1 MTLESVMPDY
11 DVREYHQT
19 LIRASR
25 ELVYASLKKTDF
37 RASWIVRT
45 LIRLR
50 AGGRSAGPVTFQLF
64 LQTGFLMLE
73 DRPNE
78 EVLLG
83 LVGRFWTPSGGRL
96 KMPPDQFPAFND
108 PRYGKVVFNF
118 LLKEKP
124 DGTLLS
130 TETRVKFLR
139 NPERFFF
146 RCYWTVVRPFS
157 GLIRIEMLRQVKH
170 ICESGKVD

>member
-1 MTLESVMPDY
+1 MTLDTVMPDY

-19 LIRASR
+19 FIRASS
-25 ELVYASLKKTDF
+25 EVVYSSLKATDF
-37 RASWIVRT
+37 CGSWLVRN
-45 LIRLR
+45 LMRLR
-50 AGGRSAGPVTFQLF
+50 AGGRAAGTVTLEQFW
-64 LQTGFLMLE
+64 QTGFLLLE

-96 KMPPDQFPAFND
+96 KMAPDQFPAFND

-118 LLKEKP
+118 LLTEQP

-146 RCYWTVVRPFS
+146 RCYWTAIRPFS
-157 GLIRIEMLRQVKH
+157 GLIRIEMLRQVKQA
-170 ICESGKVD
+170 CES

>member
-1 MTLESVMPDY
+1 MTLDTVMPDY

-19 LIRASR
+19 FIRASR
-25 ELVYASLKKTDF
+25 EVVYASLKTTDF
-37 RASWIVRT
+37 RGSWLVRN
-45 LIRLR
+45 LLRLR
-50 AGGRSAGPVTFQLF
+50 AGGKSAGTVTLEQFW
-64 LQTGFLMLE
+64 QTGFLLLE

-96 KMPPDQFPAFND
+96 NMPPEQFPSFND

-118 LLKEKP
+118 LLTEQP

-130 TETRVKFLR
+130 TETRVRFLR
-139 NPERFFF
+139 NPERFLF
-146 RCYWTVVRPFS
+146 RCYWTVIRPFS
-157 GLIRIEMLRQVKH
+157 GLIRIEMLRLVKQA
-170 ICESGKVD
+170 CEL